1 MKSMEQIKSKQISLG
16 GVLAALA
23 VVILLL
29 GGLIPVGTYLCP
41 MLASIPFVILLAEL
55 PKPLCVGWYAVV
67 AILGVLLCP
76 DRETAFVFV
85 FLGWYPI
92 AKPTL
97 DRLPRWVRVPV
108 KLVIFLAAV
117 SALYALLILVF
128 QLEALV
134 AEAKETGFPMLIAL
148 LVLGCAA
155 FLLFDLLLSRLT
167 ILYQIKRKK

>member
-1 MKSMEQIKSKQISLG
+1 MEQIKSKQISLG

-41 MLASIPFVILLAEL
+41 MLASIPLVILLAEL

-85 FLGWYPI
+85 FLGWYPA
-92 AKPTL
+92 AKPAL
-97 DRLPRWVRVPV
+97 DRLPLLLRIPV
-108 KLVIFLAAV
+108 KLAVFLVCTA
-117 SALYALLILVF
+117 ALYALLILVF

-134 AEAKETGFPMLIAL
+134 NEARETGLPMLLAL